1 MHAICTHKAVHS
13 VLVQLVWPAH
23 VRLERA
29 AVPDGGERVARGC
42 RQARKGVAVCNK
54 AQAAA
59 PTAAA
64 QWQLRARG
72 SAAPYVRG
80 GGGTDEGPR
89 WRQSGRTWSGRGTL
103 RLYAAQLVPG
113 CEDQAR
119 SCMCAKAAG
128 QTQSARMQK
137 IGRADPARNETRRG
151 HGRDAACDLRGMLG
165 DRGSG
170 AARGAGLTR
179 LGRAGGKRRQ
189 KRRATGAR
197 EGAVRI
203 AAGRCRPEQEVAGG
217 VPHGPAAAS
226 RRSRGGAPRSS
237 NKVMSAPLVEKS
249 FFNWPFGR
257 RFFDF

>member
-1 MHAICTHKAVHS
+1 MARS
-13 VLVQLVWPAH
+13 GLVYLGSRTSAWKG
-23 VRLERA
+23 RRCRT
-29 AVPDGGERVARGC
+29 GESESRVAAGRRGKALLC
-42 RQARKGVAVCNK
+42 ATKRRQRRRP
-54 AQAAA
+54 Q
-59 PTAAA
+59 AA

-137 IGRADPARNETRRG
+137 IGATDPARNETRRG

-203 AAGRCRPEQEVAGG
+203 AAGRGRDSRSPWVRSSRDG
-217 VPHGPAAAS
+217 AARS
-226 RRSRGGAPRSS
+226 RRWRGCPMRGGGSGQ
-237 NKVMSAPLVEKS
+237 KVQGRGAAVVKQSDVGTTGGKK
-249 FFNWPFGR
+249 FF
-257 RFFDF
+257 

>member
-1 MHAICTHKAVHS
+1 MATRHGPPRAVGGATPATM
-13 VLVQLVWPAH
+13 VLLHRHGARSSNSSRRTAPATLL
-23 VRLERA
+23 RNT

-113 CEDQAR
+113 SEDQAR

-137 IGRADPARNETRRG
+137 SGATDPARNETRRG
-151 HGRDAACDLRGMLG
+151 HGRDAACDLRGML
-165 DRGSG
+165 R
-170 AARGAGLTR
+170 
-179 LGRAGGKRRQ
+179 
-189 KRRATGAR
+189 
-197 EGAVRI
+197 VRVP
-203 AAGRCRPEQEVAGG
+203 A
-217 VPHGPAAAS
+217 PHGALA
-226 RRSRGGAPRSS
+226 
-237 NKVMSAPLVEKS
+237 
-249 FFNWPFGR
+249 
-257 RFFDF
+257 